1 MTMRPWIPVLTGV
14 VLLLSLLF
22 VAVDRAWGQ
31 PKCAPGVI
39 YRCAQPVATEK
50 CCGWSADGVCDCR
63 PACGPCDECRQ
74 KKCGKTESACSA
86 RIAQKAIP
94 ETAGKFAASE
104 PRKLT
109 LPRGSYKRMVSRE
122 SCQSRPVCGW
132 PEAAAC
138 LPDCRHDTIFG
149 TETIFGDRLLRAHGA
164 CPYGCDDA
172 GKAISWAAVVSQL
185 DAPLQKIFAC
195 RQDTCGDSK
204 GKAGGE
210 RVRKSKCGK
219 EMLGSPIM
227 EGEPHDLRLDE
238 NPFRDDAIESPPHA
252 PDLSPPAMSPPA
264 PLPPA
269 ASEASRIRPQ
279 ESAVELDVPRV
290 DSAPSGA
297 APSLQQANSRPVG
310 NRAPTVQTTP
320 DCPNSRRPSALLS
333 SFTLE

>member
-1 MTMRPWIPVLTGV
+1 
-14 VLLLSLLF
+14 
-22 VAVDRAWGQ
+22 
-31 PKCAPGVI
+31 
-39 YRCAQPVATEK
+39 
-50 CCGWSADGVCDCR
+50 
-63 PACGPCDECRQ
+63 
-74 KKCGKTESACSA
+74 
-86 RIAQKAIP
+86 
-94 ETAGKFAASE
+94 
-104 PRKLT
+104 
-109 LPRGSYKRMVSRE
+109 MVSRE

-172 GKAISWAAVVSQL
+172 GKAISWAAVVPQL

-219 EMLGSPIM
+219 EMLDSPIM

-320 DCPNSRRPSALLS
+320 DCPSLRRPSALLS